1 MNRKQILLA
10 CFLTLSLL
18 TLTLPTLAGEN
29 RIPLTDMGTN
39 TYLGFDGGLYPDGN
53 TLPPAHASA
62 GFSAAT
68 AIQPHAA
75 NGSPD
80 PDGTYILLSIGMS
93 NADQEFCAPTDDGIT
108 CNPWT
113 FMGQA
118 AADPAVNHT
127 TLTMINGAAGGQV
140 AETWNNP
147 TDANYNRIRDD
158 ILAPL
163 GLSENQ
169 VEIIWAKM
177 ANPNPTI
184 ALPAGNADAY
194 LLVNE
199 WGDILRALKIRYP
212 HVQQVF
218 LASRIYA
225 GYATTTL
232 NPEPYAYESGFAA
245 KWVIEAQIHQMET
258 GEIDALAGDLAYPT
272 AAPWIAWGPYLWA
285 DGLTPRSDGLT
296 WSPEDFEADGTHPSQ
311 AGETKVGT
319 MLLDFFLNS
328 SQTKCWFRAA
338 QACGKNYR
346 YIPIIYSI
354 LDLPTTQS
362 STPIEN

>member
-1 MNRKQILLA
+1 MNRNLLA
-10 CFLTLSLL
+10 CLLTLSLL
-18 TLTLPTLAGEN
+18 ALASSTHAGEN
-29 RIPLTDMGTN
+29 PTPLTDMGTG

-62 GFSAAT
+62 GFSAT
-68 AIQPHAA
+68 HAIQPRAA
-75 NGSPD
+75 DGSPD
-80 PDGTYILLSIGMS
+80 PNGTYIFLSIGMS

-118 AADPAVNHT
+118 ATNPSVNHT
-127 TLTMINGAAGGQV
+127 TLTIINGAAGGQV

-147 TDANYNRIRDD
+147 NDANYNRIRDD

-169 VEIIWAKM
+169 VQIVWAKM

-184 ALPAGNADAY
+184 SLPTGNADAY

-199 WGDILRALKIRYP
+199 WGDILRALRIRYP
-212 HVQQVF
+212 HLQQVF

-225 GYATTTL
+225 GYATIPL
-232 NPEPYAYESGFAA
+232 NPEPYAYESGFAV
-245 KWVIEAQIHQMET
+245 KWVIEAQIHQMAT
-258 GEIDALAGDLAYPT
+258 GETDPLAGDLAYPT
-272 AAPWIAWGPYLWA
+272 AAPWVAWGPYLWA
-285 DGLTPRSDGLT
+285 DGTNPRSDGLT
-296 WSPEDFEADGTHPSQ
+296 WMPEDFEADGTHPSQ
-311 AGETKVGT
+311 QGETKVGT

-328 SQTKCWFRAA
+328 PYTICWFRTN
-338 QACGKNYR
+338 QTC
-346 YIPIIYSI
+346 PT
-354 LDLPTTQS
+354 LPQYL
-362 STPIEN
+362 PVVYAP